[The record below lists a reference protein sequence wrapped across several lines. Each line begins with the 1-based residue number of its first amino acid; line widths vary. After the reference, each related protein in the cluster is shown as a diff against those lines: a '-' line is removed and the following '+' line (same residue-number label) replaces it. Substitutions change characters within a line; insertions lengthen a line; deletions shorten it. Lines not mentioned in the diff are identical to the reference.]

1 MIAFARVTG
10 PILLLAFGSMGLVF
24 SLRNQLMSDIEA
36 RMSRDGE
43 YTFATLERAQQR
55 KTFLVGGKRYFYA
68 YSGRYRNMSF
78 QETKEVS
85 PQYYHLNS
93 EGKNVEVLVFL
104 DSAANFHTHLRGNSH
119 PFAEDFSELRGFSY
133 LLAAIGLALTV
144 FGWLGEPLK
153 GAKFLRRAKNTQ
165 ATKPP
170 ARSKSVQ
177 TTKGKRGTKGRQ
189 NERNR
194 KAD

>member
-24 SLRNQLMSDIEA
+24 GVRDQLMSDIEA
-36 RMSRDGE
+36 RMLRDGQ
-43 YTFATLERAQQR
+43 YSFATLDRAQQR
-55 KTFLVGGKRYFYA
+55 KAFLVGGKRYFYA

-104 DSAANFHTHLRGNSH
+104 DAAGNFHTHLRGNSH
-119 PFAEDFSELRGFSY
+119 PFAEDFSALRNFSI
-133 LLAAIGLALTV
+133 LMAALGLALTIS
-144 FGWLGEPLK
+144 GLLAQRLGFRGGDESAYGRAP
-153 GAKFLRRAKNTQ
+153 GRENAQARDAAPNAKAPEDS
-165 ATKPP
+165 A
-170 ARSKSVQ
+170 
-177 TTKGKRGTKGRQ
+177 
-189 NERNR
+189 
-194 KAD
+194 